1 MSNKGNGKSILLLI
15 GGLLLIAAALSL
27 TVYNVA
33 DGWRAGWSAQKI
45 LAQMET
51 GEVETVRDSGSEE
64 ETIGQEEESESWT
77 AVIPVDGNDYM
88 GVLELPDQGLTLPV
102 MNQWSYP
109 KLRTAPCRYQG
120 SAAEGN
126 LIIAGHNYERHFG
139 GLKKMEPGEPVVL
152 IDAEGNR
159 YDYVVQKV
167 EILESTAV
175 EEMEAGEWDLTLFTC
190 TVGGRSRVTVRCS
203 QVNGIK

>member
-1 MSNKGNGKSILLLI
+1 MGKVFLLLI

-109 KLRTAPCRYQG
+109 KLRDCALPLSGKRRRGKLDYCR
-120 SAAEGN
+120 
-126 LIIAGHNYERHFG
+126 
-139 GLKKMEPGEPVVL
+139 
-152 IDAEGNR
+152 
-159 YDYVVQKV
+159 
-167 EILESTAV
+167 T
-175 EEMEAGEWDLTLFTC
+175 
-190 TVGGRSRVTVRCS
+190 
-203 QVNGIK
+203 